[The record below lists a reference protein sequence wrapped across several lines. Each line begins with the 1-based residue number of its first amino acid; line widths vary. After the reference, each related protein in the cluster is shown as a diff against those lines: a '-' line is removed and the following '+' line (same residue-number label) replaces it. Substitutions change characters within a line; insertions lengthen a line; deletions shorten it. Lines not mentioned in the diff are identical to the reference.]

1 MTLHPRLLTRIALFS
16 ALAYALSWASAAVLN
31 VSLIFF
37 VIFSAGYLW
46 GAIPGMLVGAIGMGL
61 WTWLNPYG
69 PAMLPVAVAQI
80 AGAASNGLIG
90 AWFRHSDY
98 DHGNRLREIISL
110 GMMGII
116 CSLLF
121 HIPVNA
127 ADAWVFQPF
136 WPRFL
141 SGMGFALLTILSN
154 AVIFPLLFGIVRPL
168 YDRERS
174 RLWNTENSS

>member
-1 MTLHPRLLTRIALFS
+1 MNLHTRLLTRIALFS

-46 GAIPGMLVGAIGMGL
+46 GAVPGMLVGAIGMGL
-61 WTWLNPYG
+61 WTWLNPFG

-80 AGAASNGLIG
+80 VGAASNGLVG
-90 AWFRHSDY
+90 ALYQHANY
-98 DHGNRLREIISL
+98 DQGNRIREIVAL
-110 GMMGII
+110 GLVGVV

-121 HIPVNA
+121 HIPVSA

-141 SGMGFALLTILSN
+141 SGLGFAQLTVLSN
-154 AVIFPLLFGIVRPL
+154 AVIFPLLFRIVRPL

-174 RLWNTENSS
+174 RLWYTESSP